1 MLSVWES
8 YEQMHWETQ
17 EMLLHAAATA
27 LHLIADGTIAP
38 PRGFPGPALHAPRD
52 QYVYDGDQPGTR
64 PDVWL

>member
-38 PRGFPGPALHAPRD
+38 PRFPWAGAACAA
-52 QYVYDGDQPGTR
+52 
-64 PDVWL
+64 